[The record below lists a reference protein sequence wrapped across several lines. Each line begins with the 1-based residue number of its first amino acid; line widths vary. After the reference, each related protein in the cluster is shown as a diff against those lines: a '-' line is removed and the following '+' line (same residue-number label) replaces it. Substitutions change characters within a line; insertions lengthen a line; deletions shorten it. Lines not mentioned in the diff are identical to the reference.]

1 MNMQRANAGF
11 SLIEML
17 VTISILIIMAML
29 GTASYSTLITSTR
42 LNGEISGML
51 NGLKTA
57 RSEAIKR
64 GQTVDFCPNGGSGSA
79 CGTSWANGW
88 NVLLDSTSTQLQVGA
103 AVTHGDTLTN
113 TGTGYPKFTA
123 AGYTFFTGTLSL
135 HDANSTSSLY
145 RCIVFN
151 AGSWTTQ
158 QGATCP

>member
-1 MNMQRANAGF
+1 
-11 SLIEML
+11 ML

-29 GTASYSTLITSTR
+29 GNASYQYLITSTR

-51 NGLKTA
+51 NGLKLA

-64 GQTVDFCPNGGSGSA
+64 GQTIDFCPNGGSGSA
-79 CGTSWANGW
+79 CGTSWASGW
-88 NVLLDSTSTQLQVGA
+88 NVLLDSTSTQLQVGDPL
-103 AVTHGDTLTN
+103 THGDTLTA
-113 TGTGYPKFTA
+113 TTASVPAYPQFTA

-158 QGATCP
+158 QGASCP